1 MGIKNLFDISD
12 KELKK
17 LEKEYLKVENLAESM
32 EKLSDDE
39 LKNKTNY
46 FKEQLS
52 KGKTL
57 DDIKYEAIAVCREA
71 SRRVLGMYP
80 FKVQVIGA
88 LNLNEG
94 NISEMKTG
102 EGKAI
107 DVNTKVPTPNGW
119 VKAGDI
125 KVGDYLFDR
134 LGNPTKVTGVYNQG
148 KINTLEVVLKD
159 GRKIRCNDE
168 HLWSVYPDYS
178 RKNLKTLTTKE
189 MLSGGIRKNR
199 GYKYHLPLNSAV
211 EYSTQNLKIPPYVM
225 GNFLG
230 NGCKNDAKI
239 FCLSTG
245 DLETVEYI
253 SKLLDVIPYKQSNNS
268 YSWVFHK
275 KENIGNKKSRL
286 KISDIDSKYEELLS
300 QTLSGDKYIPDEYKL
315 SSITQR
321 WELIQGLMDSD
332 GNIHKE
338 LEGKRYNLSF
348 STTSKKLRDD
358 FIEIIY
364 SLGLSATWRLGKT
377 PEKDGVKNEQ
387 YVIRINVPHDIK
399 PKFFKLSRKKNIA
412 IEASTKNPRKRDYKK
427 IAIVEINNLNEK
439 SEQVCF
445 TVDNPEHLFLVGDYV
460 VTHNTLTATMAVYL
474 NALEGNGVHVVTVNE
489 YLSERDGVELGE
501 LYNWLG
507 LSVGINKQ
515 KMTPKEKREAY
526 ACDITYTT
534 NSELGF
540 DYLRD
545 NMVYNKKDKVQR
557 PLNYCIIDEVDSVLI
572 DEARTPL
579 IISNTGQESP
589 MIYKRVDS
597 LVKQLNRETDLKF
610 DVEHKLVDL
619 TDSGIDKLEKLTGLE
634 NLFSPENHK
643 LYHHIYMALRA
654 NFVIEKDTDYV
665 IKDGSVM
672 LVDTFTGRIM
682 QGRRYS
688 DGLHQALEAKE
699 NVAIN
704 PENKTMASI
713 TYQNYFRL
721 YKKLSGMTGTAK
733 TEEEEF
739 REIYNML
746 VVSIPTNKPVI
757 REDRD
762 DLIFPSMKLK
772 FDAVVNDIKYLHQ
785 KEQPILIGTS
795 SVYYSEYLSNLLTQ
809 QNIPHEVLNAK
820 NHKKEAEIILNAG
833 QKGAI
838 TIATNMAGRGT
849 DIKLGLG
856 VKELG
861 GLAVLGT
868 ERYESRRIDNQLRG
882 RSGRQGDVGFSQFYV
897 SLEDDLPKR
906 FGSDKLKNILSTL
919 LSTSNVKSGNNDM
932 ALRSKFLSKQ
942 IESAQKRVEGN
953 NYDSRKNVLVYDD
966 VLAEQREIIYKERD
980 CILNKP
986 DNLVE
991 LCIKSLDDFYQTN
1004 KEDFINVFK
1013 NNVDNF
1019 DDTTNA
1025 LDEIK
1030 LIIKNKFDNQD
1041 NLEILKN
1048 IMISSLDEFWIE
1060 HIDEMNQLKD
1070 SITLRSYA
1078 QKDPKVAYQEEGFKM
1093 YNDMLI
1099 EAKKELIKSI
1109 LKNK

>member
-17 LEKEYLKVENLAESM
+17 LEKEYLKVENLAKSM

-94 NISEMKTG
+94 NISEMRTG
-102 EGKAI
+102 EGK
-107 DVNTKVPTPNGW
+107 
-119 VKAGDI
+119 
-125 KVGDYLFDR
+125 
-134 LGNPTKVTGVYNQG
+134 
-148 KINTLEVVLKD
+148 
-159 GRKIRCNDE
+159 
-168 HLWSVYPDYS
+168 S
-178 RKNLKTLTTKE
+178 
-189 MLSGGIRKNR
+189 
-199 GYKYHLPLNSAV
+199 
-211 EYSTQNLKIPPYVM
+211 
-225 GNFLG
+225 
-230 NGCKNDAKI
+230 
-239 FCLSTG
+239 
-245 DLETVEYI
+245 
-253 SKLLDVIPYKQSNNS
+253 
-268 YSWVFHK
+268 
-275 KENIGNKKSRL
+275 
-286 KISDIDSKYEELLS
+286 
-300 QTLSGDKYIPDEYKL
+300 
-315 SSITQR
+315 
-321 WELIQGLMDSD
+321 
-332 GNIHKE
+332 
-338 LEGKRYNLSF
+338 
-348 STTSKKLRDD
+348 
-358 FIEIIY
+358 
-364 SLGLSATWRLGKT
+364 
-377 PEKDGVKNEQ
+377 
-387 YVIRINVPHDIK
+387 
-399 PKFFKLSRKKNIA
+399 
-412 IEASTKNPRKRDYKK
+412 
-427 IAIVEINNLNEK
+427 
-439 SEQVCF
+439 
-445 TVDNPEHLFLVGDYV
+445 
-460 VTHNTLTATMAVYL
+460 LTATMAVYL

-654 NFVIEKDTDYV
+654 NFVIEKDKDYV

-672 LVDTFTGRIM
+672 LVDTFTGRVM
-682 QGRRYS
+682 VGRRYS
-688 DGLHQALEAKE
+688 DGLHQAIEAKE
-699 NVAIN
+699 NVTIN

-757 REDRD
+757 REDRA
-762 DLIFPSMKLK
+762 DLIFPTMKLK

-785 KEQPILIGTS
+785 KEQPVLVGTS

-833 QKGAI
+833 QKGAV

-991 LCIKSLDDFYQTN
+991 LCIKTLDDFYQTN

-1048 IMISSLDEFWIE
+1048 IMISSLDEFWVE

>member
-17 LEKEYLKVENLAESM
+17 LEKEYLKVDNLAEYM

-94 NISEMKTG
+94 NISEMRTG
-102 EGKAI
+102 EGK
-107 DVNTKVPTPNGW
+107 
-119 VKAGDI
+119 
-125 KVGDYLFDR
+125 
-134 LGNPTKVTGVYNQG
+134 
-148 KINTLEVVLKD
+148 
-159 GRKIRCNDE
+159 
-168 HLWSVYPDYS
+168 S
-178 RKNLKTLTTKE
+178 
-189 MLSGGIRKNR
+189 
-199 GYKYHLPLNSAV
+199 
-211 EYSTQNLKIPPYVM
+211 
-225 GNFLG
+225 
-230 NGCKNDAKI
+230 
-239 FCLSTG
+239 
-245 DLETVEYI
+245 
-253 SKLLDVIPYKQSNNS
+253 
-268 YSWVFHK
+268 
-275 KENIGNKKSRL
+275 
-286 KISDIDSKYEELLS
+286 
-300 QTLSGDKYIPDEYKL
+300 
-315 SSITQR
+315 
-321 WELIQGLMDSD
+321 
-332 GNIHKE
+332 
-338 LEGKRYNLSF
+338 
-348 STTSKKLRDD
+348 
-358 FIEIIY
+358 
-364 SLGLSATWRLGKT
+364 
-377 PEKDGVKNEQ
+377 
-387 YVIRINVPHDIK
+387 
-399 PKFFKLSRKKNIA
+399 
-412 IEASTKNPRKRDYKK
+412 
-427 IAIVEINNLNEK
+427 
-439 SEQVCF
+439 
-445 TVDNPEHLFLVGDYV
+445 
-460 VTHNTLTATMAVYL
+460 LTATMAVYL
-474 NALEGNGVHVVTVNE
+474 NALEGKGVHVVTVNE

-672 LVDTFTGRIM
+672 LVDTFTGRVM

-785 KEQPILIGTS
+785 KEQPILVGTS

-868 ERYESRRIDNQLRG
+868 DRYESRRIDNQLRG

-932 ALRSKFLSKQ
+932 ALRSKFLSNQ

-986 DNLVE
+986 DNLAE
-991 LCIKSLDDFYQTN
+991 LCIKSLEDFYQTN

-1019 DDTTNA
+1019 DDSTNA

-1030 LIIKNKFDNQD
+1030 LIIKNKYIDNPD

-1060 HIDEMNQLKD
+1060 HIDEMNLLKD

-1099 EAKKELIKSI
+1099 EAKKELIRSI

>member
-102 EGKAI
+102 EGK
-107 DVNTKVPTPNGW
+107 
-119 VKAGDI
+119 
-125 KVGDYLFDR
+125 
-134 LGNPTKVTGVYNQG
+134 
-148 KINTLEVVLKD
+148 
-159 GRKIRCNDE
+159 
-168 HLWSVYPDYS
+168 S
-178 RKNLKTLTTKE
+178 
-189 MLSGGIRKNR
+189 
-199 GYKYHLPLNSAV
+199 
-211 EYSTQNLKIPPYVM
+211 
-225 GNFLG
+225 
-230 NGCKNDAKI
+230 
-239 FCLSTG
+239 
-245 DLETVEYI
+245 
-253 SKLLDVIPYKQSNNS
+253 
-268 YSWVFHK
+268 
-275 KENIGNKKSRL
+275 
-286 KISDIDSKYEELLS
+286 
-300 QTLSGDKYIPDEYKL
+300 
-315 SSITQR
+315 
-321 WELIQGLMDSD
+321 
-332 GNIHKE
+332 
-338 LEGKRYNLSF
+338 
-348 STTSKKLRDD
+348 
-358 FIEIIY
+358 
-364 SLGLSATWRLGKT
+364 
-377 PEKDGVKNEQ
+377 
-387 YVIRINVPHDIK
+387 
-399 PKFFKLSRKKNIA
+399 
-412 IEASTKNPRKRDYKK
+412 
-427 IAIVEINNLNEK
+427 
-439 SEQVCF
+439 
-445 TVDNPEHLFLVGDYV
+445 
-460 VTHNTLTATMAVYL
+460 LTATMSVYL
-474 NALEGNGVHVVTVNE
+474 NALEGKGVHVVTVNE

-762 DLIFPSMKLK
+762 DLIFPTMKLK

-991 LCIKSLDDFYQTN
+991 LCIKSLEDFYQTN

-1048 IMISSLDEFWIE
+1048 IMISSLDEFWVE

>member
-17 LEKEYLKVENLAESM
+17 LEKEYLKVDNLAESM

-80 FKVQVIGA
+80 YKVQVIGA

-94 NISEMKTG
+94 NISEMRTG
-102 EGKAI
+102 EGK
-107 DVNTKVPTPNGW
+107 
-119 VKAGDI
+119 
-125 KVGDYLFDR
+125 
-134 LGNPTKVTGVYNQG
+134 
-148 KINTLEVVLKD
+148 
-159 GRKIRCNDE
+159 
-168 HLWSVYPDYS
+168 S
-178 RKNLKTLTTKE
+178 
-189 MLSGGIRKNR
+189 
-199 GYKYHLPLNSAV
+199 
-211 EYSTQNLKIPPYVM
+211 
-225 GNFLG
+225 
-230 NGCKNDAKI
+230 
-239 FCLSTG
+239 
-245 DLETVEYI
+245 
-253 SKLLDVIPYKQSNNS
+253 
-268 YSWVFHK
+268 
-275 KENIGNKKSRL
+275 
-286 KISDIDSKYEELLS
+286 
-300 QTLSGDKYIPDEYKL
+300 
-315 SSITQR
+315 
-321 WELIQGLMDSD
+321 
-332 GNIHKE
+332 
-338 LEGKRYNLSF
+338 
-348 STTSKKLRDD
+348 
-358 FIEIIY
+358 
-364 SLGLSATWRLGKT
+364 
-377 PEKDGVKNEQ
+377 
-387 YVIRINVPHDIK
+387 
-399 PKFFKLSRKKNIA
+399 
-412 IEASTKNPRKRDYKK
+412 
-427 IAIVEINNLNEK
+427 
-439 SEQVCF
+439 
-445 TVDNPEHLFLVGDYV
+445 
-460 VTHNTLTATMAVYL
+460 LTATMAVYL
-474 NALEGNGVHVVTVNE
+474 NALEGKGVHVVTVNE

-619 TDSGIDKLEKLTGLE
+619 TDSGIDKLEKLTGIE
-634 NLFSPENHK
+634 NLFTPENHK

-672 LVDTFTGRIM
+672 LVDTFTGRVM

-757 REDRD
+757 REDRA

-785 KEQPILIGTS
+785 KEQPILVGTS

-833 QKGAI
+833 QKGAV

-932 ALRSKFLSKQ
+932 ALRSKFLSNQ

-980 CILNKP
+980 YILNKP

-991 LCIKSLDDFYQTN
+991 LCVKSLEDFYQTN

-1013 NNVDNF
+1013 NNVDTF
-1019 DDTTNA
+1019 DDSTNA

-1030 LIIKNKFDNQD
+1030 LIIKNKYIDNPD

-1060 HIDEMNQLKD
+1060 HIDEMNLLKD

-1099 EAKKELIKSI
+1099 EAKKELIRSI

>member
-17 LEKEYLKVENLAESM
+17 LEKEYIKVENLSESM
-32 EKLSDDE
+32 KKLSDDE

-71 SRRVLGMYP
+71 SMRVLGMYP

-102 EGKAI
+102 EGK
-107 DVNTKVPTPNGW
+107 
-119 VKAGDI
+119 
-125 KVGDYLFDR
+125 
-134 LGNPTKVTGVYNQG
+134 
-148 KINTLEVVLKD
+148 
-159 GRKIRCNDE
+159 
-168 HLWSVYPDYS
+168 S
-178 RKNLKTLTTKE
+178 
-189 MLSGGIRKNR
+189 
-199 GYKYHLPLNSAV
+199 
-211 EYSTQNLKIPPYVM
+211 
-225 GNFLG
+225 
-230 NGCKNDAKI
+230 
-239 FCLSTG
+239 
-245 DLETVEYI
+245 
-253 SKLLDVIPYKQSNNS
+253 
-268 YSWVFHK
+268 
-275 KENIGNKKSRL
+275 
-286 KISDIDSKYEELLS
+286 
-300 QTLSGDKYIPDEYKL
+300 
-315 SSITQR
+315 
-321 WELIQGLMDSD
+321 
-332 GNIHKE
+332 
-338 LEGKRYNLSF
+338 
-348 STTSKKLRDD
+348 
-358 FIEIIY
+358 
-364 SLGLSATWRLGKT
+364 
-377 PEKDGVKNEQ
+377 
-387 YVIRINVPHDIK
+387 
-399 PKFFKLSRKKNIA
+399 
-412 IEASTKNPRKRDYKK
+412 
-427 IAIVEINNLNEK
+427 
-439 SEQVCF
+439 
-445 TVDNPEHLFLVGDYV
+445 
-460 VTHNTLTATMAVYL
+460 LTATMAVYL

-489 YLSERDGVELGE
+489 YLSERDGVDLGE

-526 ACDITYTT
+526 SCDITYTT

-545 NMVYNKKDKVQR
+545 NMVYNKEDKVQR
-557 PLNYCIIDEVDSVLI
+557 PLNYCVIDEVDSILI

-579 IISNTGQESP
+579 IISNNGQESP

-597 LVKQLNRETDLKF
+597 LIKQLNRETDLKF

-619 TDSGIDKLEKLTGLE
+619 TDSGIDKLEKLTGIE
-634 NLFSPENHK
+634 NLFNPENYK
-643 LYHHIYMALRA
+643 LYHHIYMSLRA
-654 NFVIEKDTDYV
+654 NFIIEKDKDYV
-665 IKDGSVM
+665 IKDGEVM
-672 LVDTFTGRIM
+672 LVDAFTGRVM
-682 QGRRYS
+682 DGRRYS

-699 NVAIN
+699 NVVIK

-809 QNIPHEVLNAK
+809 HNIPHEVLNAK

-833 QKGAI
+833 QKGAV

-882 RSGRQGDVGFSQFYV
+882 RSGRQGDVGLSQFYV

-919 LSTSNVKSGNNDM
+919 LSTSNVKNGNNDM
-932 ALRSKFLSKQ
+932 ALRSKFLSNQ

-966 VLAEQREIIYKERD
+966 VLREQREIIYKERD
-980 CILNKP
+980 SILNKP
-986 DNLVE
+986 DNLGD
-991 LCIKSLDDFYQTN
+991 LCIKTLDNFYQTN
-1004 KEDFINVFK
+1004 REDFINTFK
-1013 NNVDNF
+1013 NNVDSF
-1019 DDTTNA
+1019 DDSKNV

-1030 LIIKNKFDNQD
+1030 LIVKNKYIDNQD

-1048 IMISSLDEFWIE
+1048 IMISSLDEIWIE
-1060 HIDEMNQLKD
+1060 HIDEMNQLRD

-1078 QKDPKVAYQEEGFKM
+1078 QTDPRVAYQEEGFKM
-1093 YNDMLI
+1093 YNNMII
-1099 EAKKELIKSI
+1099 EAKKELIKRI
-1109 LKNK
+1109 LKTK